1 MCGKNNFYNKNFV
14 IFQNF
19 LVLGEIWPKNQIFGK
34 ILDCLYLWSGRVPKS
49 KNRITGVI
57 QSKFFAVTK
66 EKLKK
71 RIERGKKNIRRFWFF
86 QKILAK
92 NFFSKNPENFI
103 IKIIFCPRF
112 VLYKLFCYSKQKKV
126 IGKKWVFQNGQN
138 RPFGGPWAGPT
149 GPKSQKRPVSA
160 GIRVKSTS

>member
-1 MCGKNNFYNKNFV
+1 MAKKPDFRQNFGLLISLVWEGAQVQKSNHRCNLVQIFCCYQGKIEKTHVEGQKKYSSFLVFSKNF
-14 IFQNF
+14 
-19 LVLGEIWPKNQIFGK
+19 GE
-34 ILDCLYLWSGRVPKS
+34 
-49 KNRITGVI
+49 
-57 QSKFFAVTK
+57 KF
-66 EKLKK
+66 
-71 RIERGKKNIRRFWFF
+71 
-86 QKILAK
+86 
-92 NFFSKNPENFI
+92 FFSKNPENFI

-138 RPFGGPWAGPT
+138 RPFGGPWVGPT

>member
-1 MCGKNNFYNKNFV
+1 MIFIIKRLLFFR
-14 IFQNF
+14 IFQFWARYGQKTRFSAKFWIAYISGFGGDQVQKSNHRCNLVQIFCRYQGKIEKTHVEGQKKYSLF
-19 LVLGEIWPKNQIFGK
+19 LVFFK
-34 ILDCLYLWSGRVPKS
+34 
-49 KNRITGVI
+49 
-57 QSKFFAVTK
+57 KFQRKF
-66 EKLKK
+66 
-71 RIERGKKNIRRFWFF
+71 
-86 QKILAK
+86 
-92 NFFSKNPENFI
+92 FFSKNPENFI